1 MSDNQKMVMSKIIN
15 AIIVAIGTICSVIF
29 GSSGN

>member
-1 MSDNQKMVMSKIIN
+1 MSDGAKLITSKIIN

-29 GSSGN
+29 GTGGN